1 MPTFRFHAV
10 DADASAI
17 LDFVF
22 RELRCRVVDA
32 YSRYDAPIAEYQDS
46 ASALAAYPAPPSS
59 AARFIHL
66 KVWRPDFGGEIRVRK
81 IDFRPGAVPGH
92 SFWHV
97 SEGWGLIDLQI
108 ARRHIRHWAFPAS
121 PSIARPER
129 ACGKTRSALN
139 WARRSRGIGLSWKA
153 PRDVF
158 NTTLGNASRS
168 ASITVDRSCREH
180 TPLAALVSHWRRTNE
195 ELQL

>member
-108 ARRHIRHWAFPAS
+108 ARRHDTALGLS
-121 PSIARPER
+121 SIAVNSEARARMWQDTLGAQLGSPLAWHWPIVESTTRRLQYHIGKRLAIGKHNGRPILPG
-129 ACGKTRSALN
+129 AHAARSA
-139 WARRSRGIGLSWKA
+139 GI
-153 PRDVF
+153 
-158 NTTLGNASRS
+158 TLA
-168 ASITVDRSCREH
+168 EF
-180 TPLAALVSHWRRTNE
+180 
-195 ELQL
+195 